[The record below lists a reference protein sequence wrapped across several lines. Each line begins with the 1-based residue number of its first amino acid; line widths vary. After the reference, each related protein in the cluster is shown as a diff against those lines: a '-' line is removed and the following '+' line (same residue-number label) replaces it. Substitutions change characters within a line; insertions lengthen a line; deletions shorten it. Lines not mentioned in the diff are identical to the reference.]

1 MFQAL
6 LNVVNH
12 SAQTSA
18 AALFICCSY
27 VSSYLGFRKGKDAS
41 IKGRETDHLVRGQA
55 GKMHFCLPAWISAR
69 KTRSHKMIS
78 VSILKSMN
86 NKWIHSFYRTGDK
99 GGVTGVTPR
108 RAQTLSL
115 ALFHPTKLWLFVC
128 FAKHNHCIYDR
139 KYFCFW
145 KTAMIITV
153 WSRLLMIRIVIYNRG
168 NCFEKAN
175 AHMFIYIFLI

>member
-86 NKWIHSFYRTGDK
+86 NKWIHFKARLTPFTGP
-99 GGVTGVTPR
+99 VTKAG
-108 RAQTLSL
+108 SL
-115 ALFHPTKLWLFVC
+115 GSHHAEHKHSHWHYFILPNYDFLCVLQNTITASMIGSI
-128 FAKHNHCIYDR
+128 FA
-139 KYFCFW
+139 
-145 KTAMIITV
+145 
-153 WSRLLMIRIVIYNRG
+153 
-168 NCFEKAN
+168 FEKQQWSSQYD
-175 AHMFIYIFLI
+175 HDY